1 MEVEGLP
8 LWKEVKRRL
17 RKQGIKDVDVVCA
30 ELVKALSVKDL
41 ATPGGLPPLL
51 DQAWHEAILNTRGYS
66 ELCKMLRGD
75 FIHHTTESEQDDL
88 IVIQSRIDQTVINY
102 RKRFREEPPEHIWYD
117 EEEPQ
122 KQQLKSSAPC
132 DSIDVIQLNG
142 RRLRFAFDKNMTVL
156 QLKQQLLASDGIPID
171 QQRLIHAGRQL
182 DDKQTL
188 AHYNVQGGNN
198 IHLVLRLGGC

>member
-88 IVIQSRIDQTVINY
+88 IEIQSRVDQTVINY
-102 RKRFREEPPEHIWYD
+102 RKRFREEPPEAIWSIED
-117 EEEPQ
+117 AEEAKVVALPEN
-122 KQQLKSSAPC
+122 A
-132 DSIDVIQLNG
+132 IGVVQLNG
-142 RRLRFAFDKNMTVL
+142 KRTRIPLEKGMTVL
-156 QLKQQLLASDGIPID
+156 RVMQILRDTNGYPID
-171 QQRLIHAGRQL
+171 QQRLIYAGRQL
-182 DDKQTL
+182 DYKQTL
-188 AHYNVQGGNN
+188 AYYNIQAGDN
-198 IHLVLRLGGC
+198 IHLVLRLTGC